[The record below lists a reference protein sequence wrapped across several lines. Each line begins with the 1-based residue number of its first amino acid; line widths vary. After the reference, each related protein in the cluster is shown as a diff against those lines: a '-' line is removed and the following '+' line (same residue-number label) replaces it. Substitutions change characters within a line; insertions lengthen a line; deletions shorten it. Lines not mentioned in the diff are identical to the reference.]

1 VSEAQQAQFLSEA
14 YACLAADPYV
24 QRGSWFSIGDY
35 GTVDTSGNRFGLM
48 DKDLVHPRPAFEAF
62 KGASGIAPDPN
73 CGPRGATTVPTSAL
87 KATLSDGQKVSGA
100 LVYRFEPPVGL
111 EIQTITLYI
120 DGKKIRTTAGKVLEG
135 SYNSF
140 ATLPSGA
147 HKVTVEFLDV
157 TGTIRKV
164 ELTINK
170 VNPGQGEPIPTTL
183 TLGLF
188 GAKRSRLIVSKILTK
203 PPSASKFLRTGR
215 IAVVFQK
222 KSGRKFKTV
231 GKGKS
236 APSGKVLK
244 LSQKLTKGK
253 WRVVITFAGAG
264 SFKPATKVRAFTVK

>member
-1 VSEAQQAQFLSEA
+1 
-14 YACLAADPYV
+14 V

-35 GTVDTSGNRFGLM
+35 GTTDTSGNRFGLM
-48 DKDLVHPRPAFEAF
+48 DKELVNPRPAFSAF
-62 KGASGIAPDPN
+62 AGAGQLAPDPN

-87 KATLSDGQKVSGA
+87 KATLVDGQKVSGA
-100 LVYRFEPPVGL
+100 LKYRFEPPVGL
-111 EIQTITLYI
+111 EVQTITLLI

-135 SYNSF
+135 SFNSF
-140 ATLPSGA
+140 AGLPSGP

-157 TGTIRKV
+157 TGTIRRV

-170 VNPGQGEPIPTTL
+170 VNPGQGEPILTKL

-188 GAKRSRLIVSKILTK
+188 GAKRSRLVVSKILTT
-203 PPSASKFLRTGR
+203 PPSASKFLRSGR
-215 IAVVFQK
+215 ITVVFQK
-222 KSGRKFKTV
+222 QSGKKFKTV

-253 WRVVITFAGAG
+253 WRVVITFKGVG
-264 SFKPATKVRAFTVK
+264 SFNPATKVRAFTVK